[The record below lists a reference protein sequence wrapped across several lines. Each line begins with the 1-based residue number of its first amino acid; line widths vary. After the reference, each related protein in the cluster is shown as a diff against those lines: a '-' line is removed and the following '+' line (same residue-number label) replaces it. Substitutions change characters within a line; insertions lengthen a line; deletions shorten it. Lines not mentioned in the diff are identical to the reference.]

1 MNNPARGDDN
11 WPIELSQWPLW
22 RGILSQIS
30 HLIIRQWRAGSDG
43 EPRGRKNAR
52 NSFYSSGWRWA
63 EEGMEQGVPQTFGLF
78 PTSNH
83 IHLQE
88 WGSSSGHSLHC
99 WIRSTENSVP
109 IYGGLVFP
117 KFSNLPELGMLSFIF
132 TGVETL
138 VRRWGMSRVIQSILS
153 PVQVAAGSMRNIPK
167 MCLLPFTN
175 SPKMQWKFL
184 NLEKYFID

>member
-1 MNNPARGDDN
+1 
-11 WPIELSQWPLW
+11 
-22 RGILSQIS
+22 
-30 HLIIRQWRAGSDG
+30 
-43 EPRGRKNAR
+43 
-52 NSFYSSGWRWA
+52 
-63 EEGMEQGVPQTFGLF
+63 MEQGVPQTFGLF

-138 VRRWGMSRVIQSILS
+138 VKEVRDVPSNSKYSLS
-153 PVQVAAGSMRNIPK
+153 CTGS
-167 MCLLPFTN
+167 
-175 SPKMQWKFL
+175 SWV
-184 NLEKYFID
+184 YA

>member
-88 WGSSSGHSLHC
+88 WGSRSGHSCMHC

-117 KFSNLPELGMLSFIF
+117 KFSNLPEVRNAKLHFYWGWDSSKEVRDVPSNSKYSLSC
-132 TGVETL
+132 TGSSWVY
-138 VRRWGMSRVIQSILS
+138 
-153 PVQVAAGSMRNIPK
+153 A
-167 MCLLPFTN
+167 
-175 SPKMQWKFL
+175 
-184 NLEKYFID
+184 